1 MGLNII
7 SIDSPVAPSSFS
19 VVVPTSD
26 GVKKE
31 FVLTLQNSWT
41 GSLKALLLQNGRVR
55 IVGTVTAPSSFAN
68 IIANLPTEIKP
79 TVSRK
84 IIGLNGN
91 TPIAIEID
99 TVPTIKCPTTVTGSI
114 EINAEYE
121 L

>member
-7 SIDSPVAPSSFS
+7 SIDSPVAPSSFT
-19 VVVPTSD
+19 VNVPTSD

-55 IVGTVTAPSSFAN
+55 IVGAITAPSTFAN
-68 IIANLPTEIKP
+68 IIANLPTEVKP

-84 IIGLNGN
+84 IIGLNEN

-114 EINAEYE
+114 EIDAEYE